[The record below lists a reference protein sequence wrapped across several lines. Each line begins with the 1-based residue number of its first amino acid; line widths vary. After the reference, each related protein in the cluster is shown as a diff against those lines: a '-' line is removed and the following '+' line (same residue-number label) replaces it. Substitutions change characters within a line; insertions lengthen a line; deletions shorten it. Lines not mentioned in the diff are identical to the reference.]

1 MNNIITIS
9 GDPGSGKSSTAEV
22 LKKQFEQEGKKVV
35 IYDIGKSFRELA
47 QKRGMTVEEL
57 NKKAES
63 ESGETDKGIDGFVEE
78 LGKKI
83 AQENDPDTVY
93 IIGSRLAWFTIPE
106 SFKIRLTINDEFA
119 GKRVFNDSTRGEED
133 RYKTLEDAIEA
144 TRSRKKSEIERYI
157 SIYGKK
163 CDISNNQNFD
173 LIINTEL
180 VTQEDVAKTIVRNWE
195 LKQQGKDIC
204 KNWAS
209 PKVFLPTQDLMTSI
223 APTKNSSRREFY
235 FNKPINGHHRVLNAV
250 IDDIQLI
257 PYKCLAK
264 DEEEIPKLRMTP
276 RKMMK
281 NILNIFDYN
290 ELLHSYEEFI
300 MENKTSQEEPYR
312 YEDAYPKI
320 YDLSAESEIF
330 EEKDREER

>member
-1 MNNIITIS
+1 MI
-9 GDPGSGKSSTAEV
+9 
-22 LKKQFEQEGKKVV
+22 L
-35 IYDIGKSFRELA
+35 
-47 QKRGMTVEEL
+47 
-57 NKKAES
+57 
-63 ESGETDKGIDGFVEE
+63 
-78 LGKKI
+78 
-83 AQENDPDTVY
+83 
-93 IIGSRLAWFTIPE
+93 
-106 SFKIRLTINDEFA
+106 
-119 GKRVFNDSTRGEED
+119 
-133 RYKTLEDAIEA
+133 
-144 TRSRKKSEIERYI
+144 
-157 SIYGKK
+157 
-163 CDISNNQNFD
+163 
-173 LIINTEL
+173 
-180 VTQEDVAKTIVRNWE
+180 
-195 LKQQGKDIC
+195 
-204 KNWAS
+204 
-209 PKVFLPTQDLMTSI
+209 
-223 APTKNSSRREFY
+223 
-235 FNKPINGHHRVLNAV
+235 NGHHRVLNAV